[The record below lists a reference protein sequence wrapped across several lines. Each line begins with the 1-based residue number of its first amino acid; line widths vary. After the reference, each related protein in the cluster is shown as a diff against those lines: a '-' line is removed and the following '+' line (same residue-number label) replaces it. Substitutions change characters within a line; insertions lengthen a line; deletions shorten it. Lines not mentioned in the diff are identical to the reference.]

1 MVHSFKKQTKQNKKE
16 LCVCDNTGQY
26 CYFIRNS
33 YQTSRS
39 PSTAAKQ
46 WQEVLKLVYLFTR
59 VLNETKDKK
68 KKKTQNTYMYFYSAF
83 ASIKAFS
90 IYLSER
96 NIFTRLP
103 HTPVQL
109 VFSRRRVNFFLRT
122 LSVSKWLNNACS
134 VMYVDY
140 SLKSPKIAT
149 LCCLCQAWGDLG
161 CTFSRAGSFPPS

>member
-68 KKKTQNTYMYFYSAF
+68 KKRHK
-83 ASIKAFS
+83 IR
-90 IYLSER
+90 IC
-96 NIFTRLP
+96 IFTPLSL
-103 HTPVQL
+103 QL
-109 VFSRRRVNFFLRT
+109 KHSLFICQKGTSLLACLILRCSSYFLDV
-122 LSVSKWLNNACS
+122 VS
-134 VMYVDY
+134 
-140 SLKSPKIAT
+140 
-149 LCCLCQAWGDLG
+149 
-161 CTFSRAGSFPPS
+161 TFSSARSPFLND